1 LSFLITGFIREHP
14 LIEPAEQVEELPPLL
29 CVKWRH
35 EFFTQFHLKAADLLE
50 LGSRTIGECKQC
62 CAPC

>member
-1 LSFLITGFIREHP
+1 
-14 LIEPAEQVEELPPLL
+14 L